1 MRKISRGYFGRMRVY
16 ESVAERRPEDE
27 TPPPVPPPDDDA
39 IKDLEDP
46 EPVGPPAPEDEEPE
60 DASA

>member
-16 ESVAERRPEDE
+16 ESVAARRPEDE

-46 EPVGPPAPEDEEPE
+46 EVVPEDDNDEPE
-60 DASA
+60 DVGA